1 MKTRIIGHRLC
12 SGLLVLGLAAIG
24 EAQTSAPSAATSQA
38 VRPVGVVMAIDPEGK
53 RITLKTDA
61 GPELAVLLQDRTNF
75 LRVPPGERD
84 LKNATKIRVSDI
96 GVGDRILV
104 RGRIA
109 EDQKSI
115 SAASLIVMSKADIAK
130 KHEADRAEW
139 QRRGVAGTITTL
151 NAAAREITISTRTPG
166 DPKPMT
172 ILLPNAA
179 VLRRYAPDSVKFSD
193 AKPSTPAE
201 LRVGDEVRALGN
213 KSDDGS
219 RYTAE
224 ELVSGSFRNFAATVT
239 SVDSTERTIK
249 ITDLSTQK
257 PLLVRITADS
267 NLRKLPPFVAQM
279 MAMRMAPSA
288 TPSGRPGGE
297 SGIAVSGSR
306 GMGSGGP
313 GGGIRGPGGPTDISQ
328 MLERMPP
335 VGLADLKRGDAI
347 IVASTIGVDPKQVT
361 AITVLAGV
369 EPLLTAAPGG
379 GQQMSLGPWNFE
391 MNMNL
396 P

>member
-1 MKTRIIGHRLC
+1 
-12 SGLLVLGLAAIG
+12 
-24 EAQTSAPSAATSQA
+24 
-38 VRPVGVVMAIDPEGK
+38 MAIDPGGK

-61 GPELAVLLQDRTNF
+61 GPELAVLLQDGTNF

-84 LKNATKIRVSDI
+84 LKNATKIPVSDI

-109 EDQKSI
+109 EDQRSI

-151 NAAAREITISTRTPG
+151 SAVAREITISTRTPG
-166 DPKPMT
+166 GPKPMT
-172 ILLPNAA
+172 ILLPNTA

-193 AKPSTPAE
+193 AKPSTLVE
-201 LRVGDEVRALGN
+201 LQVGDEVRALGN

-224 ELVSGSFRNFAATVT
+224 ELVSGSFRNFAATVI

-288 TPSGRPGGE
+288 TGSGRPGGE
-297 SGIAVSGSR
+297 GGIAASGSR
-306 GMGSGGP
+306 GMGPGGP
-313 GGGIRGPGGPTDISQ
+313 GGGMRGPGGPTDISQ

-347 IVASTIGVDPKQVT
+347 IIASTIGVDPKQVT

-379 GQQMSLGPWNFE
+379 GQQMNLGPWNFE